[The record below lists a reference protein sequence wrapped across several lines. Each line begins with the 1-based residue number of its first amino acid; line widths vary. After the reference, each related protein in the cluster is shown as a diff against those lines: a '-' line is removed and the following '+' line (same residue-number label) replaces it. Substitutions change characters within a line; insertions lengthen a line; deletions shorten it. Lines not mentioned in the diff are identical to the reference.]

1 MEKIEK
7 YSAILLELLK
17 TYEQPKNYMETY
29 LITDLQRHHYQVLR
43 MGWVDSYDFAIRII
57 LYFQIKADG
66 KVWII
71 ANWTADDIETT
82 LVEMGIPKSDIVI
95 GNIPESVRA
104 YTGFAVA

>member
-17 TYEQPKNYMETY
+17 TYERPKTYIETY
-29 LITDLQRHHYQVLR
+29 LVTDIQKHHYQVLR
-43 MGWVDSYDFAIRII
+43 MGWTDKDTFILRII
-57 LYFQIKADG
+57 LYFQIKEDG

-71 ANWTADDIETT
+71 ANWTADDIEST

-95 GNIPESVRA
+95 GSIPESARA
-104 YTGFAVA
+104 YTGFAIA